1 MGIDL
6 SLRFGFLVIDVARLY
21 SREFDRKARGQLG
34 MSRAQCRLL
43 GVLMRARMP
52 PTQVEL
58 ADQLDMT
65 PMGVAKLCDR
75 MEAAGWIRR
84 ETSPTDGRAKILFLE
99 PAAVPMFEAA
109 IAIGDEVQHQAL
121 DGLSAAER
129 KELVRLLKVAHSNLV
144 QVVNA
149 A

>member
-1 MGIDL
+1 
-6 SLRFGFLVIDVARLY
+6 
-21 SREFDRKARGQLG
+21 
-34 MSRAQCRLL
+34 
-43 GVLMRARMP
+43 MP